1 MTAPATPPDWD
12 SIARFLAGES
22 TEGEAAAVQ
31 AWLAANPADREL
43 VERLNGAATVAMP
56 ADVDVE
62 SALARVHRAMAEPAE
77 RAATTRAIPFAPPVR
92 SRRPV
97 IWIAGLAAA
106 AALAFVAVNRFTGGA
121 APTGEAHTY
130 ATGVGQRDSVRLADG
145 SQVILGPQSRLEV
158 PGDFGR
164 ATRTVALTG
173 DGYFDVVH
181 DAAKPFR
188 VRANDALI
196 EDIGTTFTVESDAG
210 GKTSVAVTSG
220 SVRLGAA
227 SPGAAPVVLE
237 AGDRGSVDA
246 TGQAR
251 AQRNAVREEDTSWV
265 RGRLSFRDAPLS
277 RVIAEMERWYG
288 VRIRVADSSL
298 ASRHITTSFAGESV
312 DEALRI
318 LGLTMGAS
326 NERRGDSVVVT
337 SVRGTPKP
345 R

>member
-1 MTAPATPPDWD
+1 MTASATPPDWD

-22 TEGEAAAVQ
+22 TAGEAAAVQ
-31 AWLAANPADREL
+31 AWLAANPADRDL
-43 VERLNGAATVAMP
+43 VERLNGAATVEAP
-56 ADVDVE
+56 TDVDVE
-62 SALARVHRAMAEPAE
+62 AALARVHRAMAERAE
-77 RAATTRAIPFAPPVR
+77 SAAPTRALPFAPAK

-106 AALAFVAVNRFTGGA
+106 AAAAFVAVSRLTDRP
-121 APTGEAHTY
+121 APAGEARTY

-158 PGDFGR
+158 PGEFGR
-164 ATRTVALTG
+164 ATRTVALAG
-173 DGYFDVVH
+173 DGYFDVAH

-188 VRANDALI
+188 VRANDALV
-196 EDIGTTFTVESDAG
+196 EDIGTTFTVESDVG
-210 GKTSVAVTSG
+210 GETTVAVTSG

-227 SPGAAPVVLE
+227 KSGTAAVVLE

-246 TGQAR
+246 AGQAR
-251 AQRNAVREEDTSWV
+251 AQRKAVREEDTSWV
-265 RGRLSFRDAPLS
+265 RGRLAFRDAPLS

-288 VRIRVADSSL
+288 VSIRVADSSL

-326 NERRGDSVVVT
+326 IERRGDTVVVT